1 MSAGQKPGVYGVL
14 SSVNNRIANII
25 HKKDK
30 KLLLAAVCVFV
41 LLIASASVIA
51 AVVFSRGN
59 QPVTAPSADPEV
71 QLSLLSDV
79 STSEVMISEYYIYGN
94 HLHLEGEFDGT
105 KYHDF
110 SRVGLVLRKDDGTEK
125 EITLDFSSNNFGTV
139 FFASSEY
146 INGGICLDELA
157 EGDFC
162 VLFKIVDGD
171 KKIYT
176 SAAALR
182 DFDAVNYYTVTK
194 NGGNRLVNLGF
205 TAYSTGSGILPCLA
219 IKIEKTA
226 LPADVYDIVIDA
238 GHGGGDSGAVYKGHN
253 EADLTIDY
261 AKALKKELEALGLKV
276 RMTREGNEK
285 SGTMTGSAAYNK
297 DGRVERACL
306 SGAKYC
312 FAVHFNSVS
321 GNKRTNAHG
330 FQIYCPYGADI
341 SFAQSIADSVV
352 KNAGA
357 RYSPQEF
364 SRVAPGV
371 YIRTFGK
378 KGIEDSKKVAKQYG
392 YKPYETLK
400 ENTTFYYMIRETG
413 GVATGAYIDG
423 RSSEFNHNENESRN
437 SVTGLESYLLE
448 IGYICNED
456 DLANILNNRDAYA
469 KAIAAAIAKELGIT
483 AK

>member
-1 MSAGQKPGVYGVL
+1 MKNCFSDIT
-14 SSVNNRIANII
+14 R
-25 HKKDK
+25 KKDK

-41 LLIASASVIA
+41 LLAACTSVILGIL
-51 AVVFSRGN
+51 SSKN
-59 QPVTAPSADPEV
+59 KHTVTAPSAALEV

-79 STSEVMISEYYIYGN
+79 SSSEVMISKYYVYGN
-94 HLHLEGEFDGT
+94 HLHLAGEFDGT
-105 KYHDF
+105 KYNDF
-110 SRVGLVLRKDDGTEK
+110 SRVGLILRKDDGSEK
-125 EITLDFSSNNFGTV
+125 EITLDCSSNDFGTV
-139 FFASSEY
+139 FFTSSEY

-171 KKIYT
+171 RKIYT
-176 SAAALR
+176 SAAALYN
-182 DFDAVNYYTVTK
+182 FDAINYYTVTK
-194 NGGNRLVNLGF
+194 NGENRLVNLGF

-219 IKIEKTA
+219 MKIENTA
-226 LPADVYDIVIDA
+226 LPGDVYDIVLDA
-238 GHGGGDSGAVYKGHN
+238 GHGGGDSGAVYKGHE

-276 RMTREGNEK
+276 KMTREGNEK
-285 SGTMTGSAAYNK
+285 KGTMTGAAAYNK
-297 DGRVERACL
+297 NGRVEKACL

-312 FAVHFNSVS
+312 FAIHFNSVS
-321 GNKRTNAHG
+321 GNQHTSAHG
-330 FQIYCPYGADI
+330 FQIYCPYGSDI
-341 SFAQSIADSVV
+341 SFAQSIADGVV
-352 KNAGA
+352 KTAGA

-364 SRVAPGV
+364 SKVAPGV

-378 KGIEDSKKVAKQYG
+378 NGVENSKKIAEKYG
-392 YKPYETLK
+392 YEPYESLN
-400 ENTTFYYMIRETG
+400 ENTTFYYMMRETG

-423 RSSEFNHNENESRN
+423 RSREFNYNENESRN

-456 DLANILNNRDAYA
+456 DLANILNNRDAYV

-483 AK
+483 VKQ